1 MPSSAKSITVQLIKR
16 ASLERWFTAP
26 TFCIWR
32 HITCTRYVINQVCGI
47 DGHIGLSVWHW
58 MNSNNQKSRKKYLQ
72 ISNSYKNFD
81 IYICKFTQYRWF
93 NSIMYVRNLSHIIK
107 SYPNTSQ
114 YVIMYRIKVLKSNLI
129 CTLVI
134 FLYAYTICILVY
146 KIIITSLILINFME
160 DLCYDFLELQYFW

>member
-72 ISNSYKNFD
+72 ISNSYKSFD

-114 YVIMYRIKVLKSNLI
+114 YVIIYRIKILKSNL
-129 CTLVI
+129 
-134 FLYAYTICILVY
+134 ICILVY
-146 KIIITSLILINFME
+146 KIIITSLIFNLILINFME